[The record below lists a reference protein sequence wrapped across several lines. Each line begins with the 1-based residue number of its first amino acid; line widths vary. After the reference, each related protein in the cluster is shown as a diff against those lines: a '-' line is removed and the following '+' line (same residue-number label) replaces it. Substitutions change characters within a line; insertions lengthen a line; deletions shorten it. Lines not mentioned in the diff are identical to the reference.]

1 MLRQQIEYTLIYMFY
16 IFYLIKKHIIN
27 FLNLS

>member
-1 MLRQQIEYTLIYMFY
+1 MLRQQLSTLIYMFY